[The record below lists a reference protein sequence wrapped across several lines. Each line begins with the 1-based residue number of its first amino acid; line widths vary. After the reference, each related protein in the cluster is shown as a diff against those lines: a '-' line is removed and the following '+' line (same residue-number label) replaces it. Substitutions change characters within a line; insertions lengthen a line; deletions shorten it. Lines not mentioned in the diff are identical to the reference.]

1 MARYKEEVPMT
12 LHASGAGIRTEINV
26 TPLVDVVLVLLI
38 IFMVVTPL
46 AQMGYGLQVPAVG
59 PPGPTLPAQQLI
71 VRMERDGG
79 LFINQEE
86 VPKSGFEARLREILD
101 SRTDQAVFL
110 MADGELSYEKV
121 AEIIDL
127 CGAGGAPSMAIVY
140 QDPAPST

>member
-1 MARYKEEVPMT
+1 MT
-12 LHASGAGIRTEINV
+12 LHASGAEGVRTEINV

-46 AQMGYGLQVPAVG
+46 AQMGYGVQVPAVG
-59 PPGPTLPAQQLI
+59 TPGSDVPAQQLI
-71 VRMERDGG
+71 LRMDRDGR

-86 VPKSGFEARLREILD
+86 VPRSSFEARLREILA

-121 AEIIDL
+121 AELIDL
-127 CGAGGAPSMAIVY
+127 CQASGAPSMAIVY
-140 QDPAPST
+140 QDPVPST